1 MKTRIQTIILSM
13 IAAVGLSSCF
23 DVHQVVNVKKDG
35 SGTIEETMLVT
46 IPPELAALGGDQDPI
61 ADLLK
66 QGKHK
71 ERATEMGEGVE
82 FVSAEPFAGNDG
94 TKGLKTIFKFADI
107 NKLKLSS
114 DGGMSG
120 LNPDPNA
127 KPAKKLDEQL
137 IRFKFDKADTKL
149 TIISPPMEG
158 VDGMNDQEIDPA
170 QFAMASQIMKGMR
183 IRVSVKPEGKITKTN
198 ATYSDAESV
207 TLMDLEMKKLV
218 TDLDTFKAFGELSKE
233 KDRTKVAAKLKE
245 FGIKAETKEEV
256 EVEFK

>member
-1 MKTRIQTIILSM
+1 MKIRIQSIILSM

-35 SGTIEETMLVT
+35 SGTVEETMLVS

-71 ERATEMGEGVE
+71 ERAKQMGEGVE
-82 FVSAEPFAGNDG
+82 FVSAEPFAGKDG
-94 TKGLKTIFKFADI
+94 AKGLKTIFKFTDI
-107 NKLKLSS
+107 SKLKLSG

-120 LNPDPNA
+120 MNPDPNA
-127 KPAKKLDEQL
+127 AAVVKKDEQL
-137 IRFKFDKADTKL
+137 IRFKFDKAATKL
-149 TIISPPMEG
+149 TVISPPMEG
-158 VDGMNDQEIDPA
+158 IDGMDGPEVDPA

-183 IRVSVKPEGKITKTN
+183 LRVTLKPEGKITKTN
-198 ATYSDAESV
+198 ASYSDAESV

-218 TDLDTFKAFGELSKE
+218 TDLDTFKAFSALAKE

-245 FGIKAETKEEV
+245 FGIKAETKEEID
-256 EVEFK
+256 VEFK